1 MFQAIIEDRNAP
13 KVEKSIDG
21 YSGFLFYDDNGMP
34 LVAMHWQV
42 RLAAHVSNGLK
53 SQIRPVVG
61 RIQPKARVSRAT
73 SNLKEAGCEE
83 HTNSRAN
90 LWSDEQ
96 KSHMRS
102 CMWVRQQPML
112 KPNNYT
118 ESCMINEADGWRG
131 RNVWYLGR
139 YVRYALKED
148 GGQSPPPTRSPIQSY
163 GWADTMTSTG
173 CRYQT
178 LRLMCVDTPIARIWQ
193 NRE

>member
-1 MFQAIIEDRNAP
+1 MR
-13 KVEKSIDG
+13 
-21 YSGFLFYDDNGMP
+21 
-34 LVAMHWQV
+34 W
-42 RLAAHVSNGLK
+42 
-53 SQIRPVVG
+53 
-61 RIQPKARVSRAT
+61 
-73 SNLKEAGCEE
+73 NLKEAGCEE

-139 YVRYALKED
+139 SVRSCHTHRSLSSEKCWD
-148 GGQSPPPTRSPIQSY
+148 NKNNGRPVQSSHRFPYTIRCFSVPQGWVSY
-163 GWADTMTSTG
+163 Y
-173 CRYQT
+173 R
-178 LRLMCVDTPIARIWQ
+178 RILISFRAFQ
-193 NRE
+193 DYPQGIR